1 MLWAPWSTAL
11 QMNIGRNPENLAAG
25 LSVPER
31 TLLFCIASG
40 TDWQN
45 NADVT
50 RATVAATML
59 KGLVERNASG
69 QLTLSGEGNSTVG
82 VLLKGG

>member
-1 MLWAPWSTAL
+1 
-11 QMNIGRNPENLAAG
+11 MNIGRNLQNVAEG

-31 TLLFCIASG
+31 ILLFCIASG

-50 RATVAATML
+50 RATIAATLL
-59 KGLVERNASG
+59 KGLVERDAAG
-69 QLTLSGEGNSTVG
+69 QLTLSGEGRAAVG
-82 VLLKGG
+82 ILLEGG